1 MNAQGDHWL
10 KKYMETPEKRVRFY
24 FLILAAQ
31 ISSIALIVIG
41 GIVFILWAIGRI

>member
-1 MNAQGDHWL
+1 MDAQGDHWL
-10 KKYMETPEKRVRFY
+10 RKYTDTPEKRVRLY

-31 ISSIALIVIG
+31 ITSIALIVIG